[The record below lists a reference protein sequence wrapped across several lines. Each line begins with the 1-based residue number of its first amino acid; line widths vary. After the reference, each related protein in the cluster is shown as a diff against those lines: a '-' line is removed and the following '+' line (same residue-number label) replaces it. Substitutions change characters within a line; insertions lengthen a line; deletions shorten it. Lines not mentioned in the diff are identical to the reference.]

1 MPTLNQLGN
10 SRLLFR
16 VVVCTLAQFTVPLP
30 RFPNRSLCFGLE
42 RRNDRT
48 LASDRGPYANRIPR
62 TSNRSGCFDL
72 KRRSNRTQASIR
84 GSYGNRGCAA
94 REICDDEE
102 ACEVHS
108 DEASGG
114 PRRRGPHGLRDCGM
128 RKSRNPLHAFGRSSF
143 SPRSV
148 GFVAM
153 MDGRCGP
160 RWNPSPTA
168 KGASPLHPGAVG
180 AEAKGALARR

>member
-1 MPTLNQLGN
+1 MF
-10 SRLLFR
+10 S
-16 VVVCTLAQFTVPLP
+16 VP

-108 DEASGG
+108 DDASGG
-114 PRRRGPHGLRDCGM
+114 HLSFCATKRKMEKKKRQRKPIPRRFPLESFPDGQGRNRAAVSPIGSSFPGKGGGREFCTEQRDKVTCAGM
-128 RKSRNPLHAFGRSSF
+128 RPPAGWIDRIPA
-143 SPRSV
+143 SV
-148 GFVAM
+148 
-153 MDGRCGP
+153 
-160 RWNPSPTA
+160 
-168 KGASPLHPGAVG
+168 
-180 AEAKGALARR
+180 RRRAP